1 MKKLSSFA
9 SLLGICMLIACSNEK
24 VCRINGTMR
33 GMEGQDSVYV
43 LRSTGEFTR
52 DTVMQAEINNG
63 HFKMELPQELWGE
76 KYDLK
81 IGNQRFSLSFF
92 AEQGDIE
99 ITGNIDSLYL
109 AKVKGTPD
117 NDRWTAYQQFNT
129 ELAQEGNR
137 LRAALNAEQL
147 PDSVKRAKNASLF
160 QALEKRS
167 MHYEDSVANSDPK
180 SVFGLYLYYSKMW
193 KWKYNEMDE
202 ILAKFPELK
211 NNRYY
216 KEMQAKADVLRKIAP
231 GAIAPDFKVKT
242 VDGGEI
248 SLSSFRGN
256 YVILDFWASWCAP
269 CRAATECIKDVY
281 KKYNAQGLEVFSVS
295 LDDNKEAWLKAIKED
310 GMTWKQGCQLLK
322 GGKYTPVAQLYGI
335 DGIPAFWVIDP
346 EGKILCQETKGD
358 QVVAFCEELFS
369 KK

>member
-9 SLLGICMLIACSNEK
+9 VFLGICILAACSSEN
-24 VCRINGTMR
+24 VCRIDGTIR
-33 GMEGQDSVYV
+33 GMEGQDSIYV

-52 DTVMQAEINNG
+52 DTVMQAQIDNG
-63 HFKMELPQELWGE
+63 HFNFELPQDLWGE
-76 KYDLK
+76 KYELK

-92 AEQGDIE
+92 AEQGNIE
-99 ITGNIDSLYL
+99 ITGNVDSLYQ
-109 AKVKGTPD
+109 AEVKGTPD
-117 NDRWTAYQQFNT
+117 NDKWAAYQRFNA

-147 PDSVKRAKNASLF
+147 PDSVKRVKNISLF
-160 QALEKRS
+160 QELEAKCI
-167 MHYEDSVANSDPK
+167 HYEDSVANSDPK
-180 SVFGLYLYYSKMW
+180 SVFGLYLYYNKMW
-193 KWKYNEMDE
+193 KWKYNEMDG
-202 ILAKFPELK
+202 ILAKFPDLK
-211 NNRYY
+211 ENRYY
-216 KEMQAKADVLRKIAP
+216 KEMKVKADVLRKIAP

-248 SLSSFRGN
+248 SLSSFRGK

-269 CRAATECIKDVY
+269 CRAATECIKGIY

-295 LDDNKEAWLKAIKED
+295 LDDDKDAWLKAIKDD
-310 GMTWKQGCQLLK
+310 GMEWKQGCQLLK
-322 GGKYTPVAQLYGI
+322 GGKFTPVAQLYGI

-346 EGKILCQETKGD
+346 DGKILCQETKGD
-358 QVVAFCEELFS
+358 RVVAFCEELFT